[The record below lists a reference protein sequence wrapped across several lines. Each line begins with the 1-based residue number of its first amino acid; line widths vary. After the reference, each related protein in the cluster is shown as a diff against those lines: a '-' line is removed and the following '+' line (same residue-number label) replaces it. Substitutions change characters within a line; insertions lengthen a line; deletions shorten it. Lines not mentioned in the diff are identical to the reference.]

1 MKKHWKKMNPKGFKY
16 QEFEPSGLKD
26 KLFSHQG
33 YDFYMLGKISYEKF
47 ENFLNSLDEEKNTW
61 SLDLQAFKNPKEFYN
76 ILIDYKIGPMIAM
89 KDDELVAMYS
99 CYTTPFF
106 KHNPTDLISMSGI
119 DLLIP
124 HINKGVMLT
133 YSYVVKKEHQRKGL
147 ATIGLSSLIT
157 MKEEQFSSELVTM
170 LDGSPTDLEVLIH
183 EARTDN
189 INLGS
194 RFLLK
199 KLGFLPI
206 VKNEKQITY
215 AKAFANIPLKIVQ
228 CCTLAPKQIEVSTS
242 ELTETI
248 MDNDL
253 LDIKR

>member
-1 MKKHWKKMNPKGFKY
+1 MEPELFF
-16 QEFEPSGLKD
+16 QSFEPTGLEE
-26 KLFSHQG
+26 KLFSHQD
-33 YDFYMLGKISYEKF
+33 YDFYMLGKISYEEF

-61 SLDLQAFKNPKEFYN
+61 SLDLQSFKNPKEFYN
-76 ILIDYKIGPMIAM
+76 NLKDYRVGPMIAM
-89 KDDELVAMYS
+89 KDDEMVAMYG
-99 CYTTPFF
+99 CCTAPFMD
-106 KHNPTDLISMSGI
+106 KKKPTELVSMTGI

-124 HINKGVMLT
+124 HINKGVMLH

-147 ATIGLSSLIT
+147 ATIGLSSLIK
-157 MKEEQFSSELVTM
+157 MKEEQFYTNLVTM
-170 LDGSPTDLEVLIH
+170 SDGSPIDIEVLIH

-215 AKAFANIPLKIVQ
+215 AKVFANIPLKVVQ
-228 CCTLAPKQIEVSTS
+228 CCTIIPEQMETEVDI
-242 ELTETI
+242 I

-253 LDIKR
+253 LNIKN

>member
-1 MKKHWKKMNPKGFKY
+1 MMKPDYVFEQKGFKY
-16 QEFEPSGLKD
+16 QHFEPTGLKE
-26 KLFSHQG
+26 KLFSHQD
-33 YDFYMLGKISYEKF
+33 YDFYMLGKISYEEF

-76 ILIDYKIGPMIAM
+76 LLIDYRIGPMIAM
-89 KDDELVAMYS
+89 KDDEVVAMYS
-99 CYTTPFF
+99 CYTTPFMD
-106 KHNPTDLISMSGI
+106 KQDSSDLVSMTGI
-119 DLLIP
+119 DLLVP

-147 ATIGLSSLIT
+147 ATIGLSSLIK
-157 MKEEQFSSELVTM
+157 MKEEQFSTNLVTM
-170 LDGSPTDLEVLIH
+170 LDDSPTDLEILLH
-183 EARTDN
+183 EARTHN

-206 VKNEKQITY
+206 VKTDEKITY
-215 AKAFANIPLKIVQ
+215 AKVSANIPLKVVQ
-228 CCTLAPKQIEVSTS
+228 CCTIVPEHLEPESTVM
-242 ELTETI
+242 

-253 LDIKR
+253 LNIKK

>member
-1 MKKHWKKMNPKGFKY
+1 MEPDVIICDGLKY
-16 QEFEPSGLKD
+16 HNFEPTGLKE
-26 KLFSHQG
+26 KLFSHQD
-33 YDFYMLGKISYEKF
+33 YDFYMLGKISYEEFK
-47 ENFLNSLDEEKNTW
+47 NFLNSLDEEKNTW
-61 SLDLQAFKNPKEFYN
+61 NLDLQYLKNTKEFYN
-76 ILIDYKIGPMIAM
+76 TLKDYKIGPMITM
-89 KDDELVAMYS
+89 KDDEVVAMYY
-99 CYTTPFF
+99 CHTTPFMDKQSSSEF
-106 KHNPTDLISMSGI
+106 ITMSDI

-147 ATIGLSSLIT
+147 ATIGLSSMIK
-157 MKEEQFSSELVTM
+157 MKEEQFGDSKNIVTM
-170 LDGSPTDLEVLIH
+170 PDDSPTRSEILIH
-183 EARTDN
+183 KARTHN

-215 AKAFANIPLKIVQ
+215 AKVSANVPLKVVQ
-228 CCTLAPKQIEVSTS
+228 CFTIVPEHLEPESTMM
-242 ELTETI
+242 

-253 LDIKR
+253 LNIKK